1 MYFLTKI
8 GLVIGLVIL
17 PSCGPMSHTLFT
29 LGGHNF
35 TLGGMVISN
44 TVKKVIENK
53 QEEPCIE
60 GWTTPSITDDC
71 KEPCIDCIEGE
82 DKP

>member
-44 TVKKVIENK
+44 TVKKVIENDSK
-53 QEEPCIE
+53 DECVE
-60 GWTTPSITDDC
+60 GWDTPSITI
-71 KEPCIDCIEGE
+71 PCE
-82 DKP
+82 DNK

>member
-1 MYFLTKI
+1 MYFLTKVGI
-8 GLVIGLVIL
+8 VISLVIL
-17 PSCGPMSHTLFT
+17 PSCGPLSHTLFT

-44 TVKKVIENK
+44 TVKKVIENE
-53 QEEPCIE
+53 QEDCIE
-60 GWTTPSITDDC
+60 GWTTPSITDNC
-71 KEPCIDCIEGE
+71 EEPCIDCIEGE

>member
-1 MYFLTKI
+1 MNFLTKI

-44 TVKKVIENK
+44 TVKKVIENDSK
-53 QEEPCIE
+53 DECVE
-60 GWTTPSITDDC
+60 GWDTPSITI
-71 KEPCIDCIEGE
+71 PCE
-82 DKP
+82 DNK